1 MEMTGPIIVAI
12 VFAVAIAIAVI
23 IAIINGQRRKLA
35 TGVEE
40 MVGKV
45 AVALTELNPKGTVQ
59 AEGEIW
65 TAIAE
70 GGRIEPDEEVI
81 ITKVE
86 GLKLWVIKNS
96 EEKEDK

>member
-1 MEMTGPIIVAI
+1 MEITGPIIVAI
-12 VFAVAIAIAVI
+12 VFAVAIAILVI
-23 IAIINGQRRKLA
+23 FAIIKGQRRRLA

-45 AVALTELNPKGTVQ
+45 AVALTELNPKGTVH

-65 TAIAE
+65 NAVAE
-70 GGRIEPDEEVI
+70 KGRIEPDEEVI

-86 GLKLWVIKNS
+86 GLKLWVTKNS

>member
-12 VFAVAIAIAVI
+12 VFAVAIAISVI
-23 IAIINGQRRKLA
+23 IAIIKGQRRRLV

-65 TAIAE
+65 NAVTE
-70 GGRIEPDEEVI
+70 KGRIEPDEEVI

>member
-1 MEMTGPIIVAI
+1 MEMTGPIIVTI
-12 VFAVAIAIAVI
+12 VFAVAIAISVI
-23 IAIINGQRRKLA
+23 IAIIRGQRRRLV

-65 TAIAE
+65 NAVTE
-70 GGRIEPDEEVI
+70 KGRIEPDEEVR

>member
-1 MEMTGPIIVAI
+1 MEMTGPIIVTI
-12 VFAVAIAIAVI
+12 VFAVAIAISVI
-23 IAIINGQRRKLA
+23 IAIIRGQRRRLV

-65 TAIAE
+65 NAVTE
-70 GGRIEPDEEVI
+70 KGRIEPDEEVI

>member
-1 MEMTGPIIVAI
+1 MGMTGPIIVAI
-12 VFAVAIAIAVI
+12 VFAVAIAISVI
-23 IAIINGQRRKLA
+23 IAIIKGQRRRLV

-65 TAIAE
+65 NAVAE
-70 GGRIEPDEEVI
+70 KGRIEPDEEVI
-81 ITKVE
+81 ITRVE
-86 GLKLWVIKNS
+86 GLKLWVTKNS